1 MRRPVSRTLFSTR
14 SPPSAGPTTDTA
26 DGARAERCVDDRT
39 DLERRLGQVV
49 EGARERTGLDEGD
62 DGDRGHEGRTV
73 SRYPPGMA
81 RPRPLAALRA
91 LLAESSRRGRAASWA
106 LALTAA
112 TAAAALL
119 YAFFP
124 KR

>member
-1 MRRPVSRTLFSTR
+1 
-14 SPPSAGPTTDTA
+14 
-26 DGARAERCVDDRT
+26 
-39 DLERRLGQVV
+39 
-49 EGARERTGLDEGD
+49 
-62 DGDRGHEGRTV
+62 
-73 SRYPPGMA
+73 MA
-81 RPRPLAALRA
+81 RPRPIVALRA

-119 YAFFP
+119 YTFFP